1 MSTTN
6 KKSAIENIKEAS
18 DALRGTIKQS
28 LSDEITGAIREDD
41 QAECPKDLTL
51 NTYDP

>member
-1 MSTTN
+1 MSEKN

-18 DALRGTIKQS
+18 DALRGSIRQS

-41 QAECPKDLTL
+41 RGDQISWNVSAR
-51 NTYDP
+51 